1 MSRSPANIAADGPL
15 RRSEDRTRFGATER
29 SCVCCVVTGRSDA
42 TSFVAADDGDEKA
55 NAAQTA
61 AIRQ

>member
-42 TSFVAADDGDEKA
+42 TSVVAANDGDEKA
-55 NAAQTA
+55 NAAQAA